1 MNQIIAG
8 KVIKTGEPIIVS
20 DVSKDPDL
28 YSERDRKF
36 GYHTRNLLQ
45 VPLKSSDRT
54 ID

>member
-1 MNQIIAG
+1 MNQIIAE

-36 GYHTRNLLQ
+36 GYHTRNFLQ